1 MASNADL
8 VVAVW
13 TGNLSAAEAALAAG
27 ANANYRHP
35 GPPYEYTPIVA
46 ATMNS
51 DAGIVKL
58 LLEQGADPDTPTTV
72 ETLVPRSGAVSAG
85 KRALHIAANS
95 GHVEIVRLLLKQGHA
110 DPNTTDSG
118 GCTPLM
124 VAFSRMIT
132 PPADVVRL
140 LLEAGADPTLAEANG
155 YIPLHG
161 AAQRGHTEFADML
174 YSRALFTLDR
184 LSPKGETPLF
194 LACSYDH
201 ESMVSK
207 LLSLGAIQPPTLTA
221 RCPLIEAV
229 IRGFVGVVRV
239 LINEGGIE
247 AVGGDAVLPRSMGIA
262 VRFGRARILRLL
274 LAVDGQEG
282 RLWANAVIKGR
293 YLLHDGAGCS
303 VPAAV
308 SVLLEAG
315 ADEAPRDSLG
325 RIPGDIIGAYR
336 GRFDDPQMNRGKDV
350 AIRRMLQRGP
360 AYRARSWLW
369 PSDDE
374 EETDATVCRDRDA
387 AGAATTPAVTVPSF
401 PPTLKTP
408 PPPVISVRIFR
419 PKEKERS
426 KFFMRLVDR

>member
-1 MASNADL
+1 MAHDADL
-8 VVAVW
+8 LVAVL
-13 TGNLSAAEAALAAG
+13 TGEFSAAEAALAAG
-27 ANANYRHP
+27 ANANYPYP
-35 GPPYEYTPIVA
+35 GPPHTPILA

-58 LLEQGADPDTPTTV
+58 LLEQGADPDTPTAV
-72 ETLVPRSGAVSAG
+72 ETPVPSSGDVLAAG

-110 DPNTTDSG
+110 DPNTTDSDG
-118 GCTPLM
+118 YTPLM
-124 VAFSRMIT
+124 VACNRMIT

-155 YIPLHG
+155 YIPLHR
-161 AAQRGHTEFADML
+161 AAQRGHTEFADIL
-174 YSRALFTLDR
+174 YSRALFTLDHH
-184 LSPKGETPLF
+184 SPKGETPLF

-207 LLSLGAIQPPTLTA
+207 LLSLGAIQPPPLSG
-221 RCPLIEAV
+221 RCPLVEAV
-229 IRGFVGVVRV
+229 IRGLVGVVRV

-274 LAVDGQEG
+274 LSVDGKEG

-308 SVLLEAG
+308 SLLLEAG

-336 GRFDDPQMNRGKDV
+336 GRFDDPQMNRRKDV

-369 PSDDE
+369 PSDE
-374 EETDATVCRDRDA
+374 EETDATVCRDRDT
-387 AGAATTPAVTVPSF
+387 AGAALTSAATVPSF
-401 PPTLKTP
+401 PPTVNT
-408 PPPVISVRIFR
+408 PPVIGVRIFR
-419 PKEKERS
+419 LKEKGRS